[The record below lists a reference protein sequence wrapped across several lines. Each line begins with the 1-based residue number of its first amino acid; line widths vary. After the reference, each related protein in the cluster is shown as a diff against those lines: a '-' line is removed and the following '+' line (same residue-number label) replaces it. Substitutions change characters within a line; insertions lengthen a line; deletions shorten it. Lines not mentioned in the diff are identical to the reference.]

1 MHEKQPADDYRDYPI
16 LQELLTDHSRYTS
29 LREKC
34 LRTCQQLDEI
44 VRTGSAEERG
54 SAQRTLN
61 AYGHALGFLDEVI
74 LARDRVLEQ
83 HASGGIR

>member
-1 MHEKQPADDYRDYPI
+1 MNENSPTDDYRDYPI
-16 LQELLTDHSRYTS
+16 LGELLTDHSRYTS

-34 LRTCQQLDEI
+34 LRTCRQLDEV
-44 VRTGSAEERG
+44 VRAGSPGERE

-74 LARDRVLEQ
+74 LARDRMLEQ
-83 HASGGIR
+83 HTSGGNR